1 MSSNN
6 SQKSNQNSNSTT
18 NSNQK
23 SNQNSNSKPS
33 SNPNQVFNFR
43 DISDSDL
50 QQHFQIGDF
59 TNSDPS
65 RESKETPTYKGAKLR
80 FTSPWLYCR
89 FGWGGQYNTISL
101 STYANRSFPL
111 DDDENNDDK
120 KTFRQFLFMV
130 ETQIRAQLLNSENP
144 DKLSYNLVSPI
155 TFDEKFNTYKFQF
168 PIPKSHLNGDGEF
181 EGQVFKSTDYENP
194 EFAKSSLKDIQP
206 KSYISFVGHIG
217 KITQNKTNVRY
228 RVVIEQ
234 IHWMP
239 VTDAHN
245 EEAIGSETNLFLN
258 VPKLSKRKVTGS
270 LIEQNVDIDYNEYN
284 DLSQELTTKKTKV

>member
-1 MSSNN
+1 MALN
-6 SQKSNQNSNSTT
+6 NQNE
-18 NSNQK
+18 Q
-23 SNQNSNSKPS
+23 Q
-33 SNPNQVFNFR
+33 NQVFNFR

-50 QQHFQIGDF
+50 QQHFQLGDF

-65 RESKETPTYKGAKLR
+65 RETKEVPTYKGAKLR

-101 STYANRSFPL
+101 STYSIRSFPL
-111 DDDENNDDK
+111 DDNDNNDDK
-120 KTFRQFLFMV
+120 KTFRQFLHMV
-130 ETQIRAQLLNSENP
+130 ETHIRNQLLKVENP
-144 DKLSYNLVSPI
+144 DKLSYNLQSPI

-168 PIPKSHLNGDGEF
+168 PIPKSHLNSDGEF
-181 EGQVFKSTDYENP
+181 EGQVFKSTNYENF

-228 RVVIEQ
+228 RVVVEQ

-239 VTDAHN
+239 ATDAQN
-245 EEAIGSETNLFLN
+245 EEVIGSETNLFLN

-270 LIEQNVDIDYNEYN
+270 LDMEEKNDELDIDYKEYNEYN
-284 DLSQELTTKKTKV
+284 DLSLEQTTKKTKA